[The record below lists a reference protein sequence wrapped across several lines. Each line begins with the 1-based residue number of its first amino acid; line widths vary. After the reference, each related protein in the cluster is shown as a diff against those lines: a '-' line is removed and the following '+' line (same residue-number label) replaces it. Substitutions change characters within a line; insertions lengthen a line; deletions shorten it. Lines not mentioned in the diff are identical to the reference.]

1 MYPKPVPWSCNV
13 IVGWLGLVIACVT
26 LVLVCILYFP
36 GREHHHSDTDWDR
49 RMIDSPSSSSSI
61 GAIEPAHENYV
72 AFRFEAERNAAA
84 TTRWPKTGVIA
95 GLTLDDIVATSLC
108 CVVGTQQYLVCDSTQ
123 GLTDNLGISYVV
135 RNLAEEHGAHLLM
148 RAASADMSGSQCT
161 FSWQTRLHEH
171 DKAALVVA
179 KEDAEGAVKKRR
191 FAHTHRGRRD

>member
-1 MYPKPVPWSCNV
+1 MPWSCNV
-13 IVGWLGLVIACVT
+13 IVGWLGLIIACVT

-36 GREHHHSDTDWDR
+36 GRDHHHSDTDWDSNR
-49 RMIDSPSSSSSI
+49 RMMIEAPSSPFE
-61 GAIEPAHENYV
+61 APHENYV
-72 AFRFEAERNAAA
+72 AFRFESERSAA

-95 GLTLDDIVATSLC
+95 GLTLEDIVATSLC

-161 FSWQTRLHEH
+161 FSWQTRIHEH
-171 DKAALVVA
+171 DKASLVVA
-179 KEDAEGAVKKRR
+179 KEEAATLTAVKKSR
-191 FAHTHRGRRD
+191 FAHTHRGKRD